1 MIKNEHKLFFSLSLI
16 ISILICLSSYEGF
29 MNPDFYGRE
38 SLNWQAQSVGQDLI
52 NLFLICPV
60 LLAASFLI
68 LLQKNFAY
76 PLWAGT
82 LLYLIYTY
90 QIYCFNI
97 HFNSYFTAYCLIL
110 GLCFYLFTY
119 FIYSQI
125 KTGLRFHNNKLNK
138 PIAFYFL
145 IIAVLF
151 YLLWLWDIV
160 PAILHHTIPDS
171 VKKGGLVSNP
181 VQVLDLSIVLPGVFI
196 TGILLLKRKP
206 LGLLFSPILLTF
218 FILMNLTI
226 SLLTIVMVNKGV
238 ESQYTVAMVMAC
250 LSIISA
256 LLLIQQLKGIIK
268 SV

>member
-1 MIKNEHKLFFSLSLI
+1 MVKNEHSFFFLLSLI
-16 ISILICLSSYEGF
+16 TCILICISSYEGF
-29 MNPDFYGRE
+29 MNPDFYSRE

-52 NLFLICPV
+52 NFFLICPV
-60 LLAASFLI
+60 LLVTSFLI
-68 LLQKNFAY
+68 LLKKAFAY
-76 PLWAGT
+76 PLWSGT

-97 HFNSYFTAYCLIL
+97 HFNSYFIAYCLIL
-110 GLCFYLFTY
+110 GLSFYLFTY

-125 KTGLRFHNNKLNK
+125 KAGVKFHNNKLNK

-151 YLLWLWDIV
+151 YLLWLWDII

-181 VQVLDLSIVLPGVFI
+181 VQVLDLSIVLPAVFI
-196 TGILLLKRKP
+196 TGILLLKRKS
-206 LGLLFSPILLTF
+206 LGSLFSPILLTF

-226 SLLTIVMVNKGV
+226 SLLTVVMVNKGV
-238 ESQYTVAMVMAC
+238 ESHYTVAVVMAF

-256 LLLIQQLKGIIK
+256 LFLIKQLKGLIK
-268 SV
+268 SA